1 MLPNRPS
8 QATKTQ
14 IRLKPATRRKVE
26 RVARLRR
33 MKLNET
39 IDLAIDK
46 LIESDKRSPACV

>member
-1 MLPNRPS
+1 MPNRPS